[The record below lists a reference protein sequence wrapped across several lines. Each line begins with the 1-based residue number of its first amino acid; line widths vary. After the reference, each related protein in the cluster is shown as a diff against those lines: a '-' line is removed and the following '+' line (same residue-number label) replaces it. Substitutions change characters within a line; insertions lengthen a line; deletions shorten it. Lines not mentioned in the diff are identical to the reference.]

1 MVLSA
6 IVSMSLDDAATY
18 LLRSRSSLMDSHD
31 GHDSIHALFRHGDVE
46 ERVLAGEGFGG
57 PFSGNGDRSVHIC
70 HVEQDRQRCKKCSCV
85 EWFVSLF
92 G

>member
-1 MVLSA
+1 
-6 IVSMSLDDAATY
+6 
-18 LLRSRSSLMDSHD
+18 MDSHD

-57 PFSGNGDRSVHIC
+57 PFSGNSDVTAILTRNNCHID
-70 HVEQDRQRCKKCSCV
+70 QKRKRCKKSGSV
-85 EWFVSLF
+85 EGFVSF